1 MIDGAYRRKIGEL
14 TASVGGTK
22 FLLQGQT
29 SFFRG
34 DLESD
39 HLKRPHERQTFGWI
53 LKYFFHLYG
62 KVNYVFYC
70 IIR

>member
-22 FLLQGQT
+22 FLLHGQT

-39 HLKRPHERQTFGWI
+39 HLKRPHERQTFG
-53 LKYFFHLYG
+53 
-62 KVNYVFYC
+62 
-70 IIR
+70 